1 MSIGSRFYEIAR
13 TPFVFTSK
21 AVEFFADGLTHIPE
35 TYRQSEGSTL
45 ERMTYA
51 PIRSWFESFKDN
63 VAGQASV
70 TNDMTP
76 GDSMFGMVMGPKGLI
91 GATVEAIPEW
101 VGPIPVRKVG
111 GVIWTPF
118 LENMQRV
125 YKYGIDRPIGFL
137 ATVGNVWGLE
147 TQGETEDSGFNL
159 PFTGGVVGQIPGLRN
174 VFQGKP
180 EDAPQRLANMIPG
193 NWQQDDYDAVT
204 LNLDTYKDVW
214 DVTESRSAG
223 QAIILSQQNIDIF
236 DPVSVQDF
244 EGTLYYQMAS
254 GTIDLYLNLAGDPG
268 YLAVKGVKL
277 GYGLRQARLQ
287 YAQTGEFRLPPNTV
301 RAPFSLS
308 DVRGKRR
315 NARDRDEAA
324 YQNLGWTPKWLKSPA
339 SNTSVQEVA
348 TQRPYMEVKQAVQ
361 DLVYRTREE
370 LGYGVRGVDEAQPQY
385 VANEIGVFYDAS
397 SGHVGKSRE
406 ARRAELEGSRK
417 NEVRDTAER
426 LEENTDYN
434 LHLDRQLYEIGEG
447 SRPKSKLPKKMT
459 KAQLIDWI
467 LDREFRVEKGPRTL
481 SDVEDL
487 DPVYLTSGEGAVT
500 ELAALPNDPI
510 MMTGQ
515 IDQLMIRIGEERDA
529 LQKEFGSFDRDQ
541 VIANILD
548 DTPYNTLDD
557 IADALDDLW
566 ENLDHAEWGPADV
579 RLQQLEEQL
588 RQHDRLYDDV
598 QAGRREM
605 PDFEDGDWFDVAA
618 NLNSAIRQ
626 AENALDP
633 TIPLRQRSDTGQM
646 PLEELYEAL
655 ELTRFEDNP
664 DFPNTF
670 FLDDEAIRGLGLD
683 PADGPVPVTASM
695 NTPSE
700 LFDTQGSPGI
710 IFADEADRIPA
721 LLEYLGM
728 DGAAAIS
735 NFDRITGNVGG
746 GQKFVN
752 WVERVLDLEDARYAD
767 PEGQEFLAAQQRV
780 DVARRELE
788 ELVEPISRRIDDWDQ
803 FDDFAD
809 MTSAAEDNL
818 FWLDNL
824 LDQIE
829 RPLSTREGWAR
840 PRFDQYFAF
849 WGVGLDSPTIQR
861 ILKEKRIIKLER
873 LQGTVTQKLAA
884 FDQAIIRVME
894 LKQDPLLLGG
904 TADNP
909 VFVPPTKTQ
918 TEKFIDVLALNIM
931 RAGKAGKLGQKWRR
945 MPHDQAYQ
953 RAKIW
958 ATLANTGPVDST
970 SWLPFDNFLKLEVN
984 APAARQA
991 MESQAYFLAAMF
1003 GGGDFQGF
1011 KFYLRRYA
1019 TVNESIKQI
1028 QRALAFYGDPE
1039 LRAHA
1044 VPSPEDIQNPRY
1056 VGSHLDRTDELD
1068 FSDRRM
1074 GDATAMGSTAY
1085 TTPERQLTEL
1095 ATVPFENIESYKQL
1109 GEYKIRVLQ
1118 QELAF
1123 LNRKF
1128 QAEISSMSTKM
1139 RAYFDEFDPELDT
1152 DWRFGDDI
1160 EANQGSQPSLGFED
1174 IEEFVVP
1181 QMGTPEFD
1189 NFISQLNQLDQM
1201 PWNAILNVKED
1212 LLKTLIEEQ
1221 PQLFS
1226 GPDKVPGTVPKYQ
1239 EVVKGSESLIQ
1250 VTTDQILDMT
1260 GIPLS
1265 PTGMLPYLGAPNR
1278 LGFSAR
1284 TFVER
1289 SERYNNFAR
1298 SRAVRVIVDKVA
1310 QGLVDWRNPSHAY
1323 IQVERMMRD
1332 FERLADKDGVPLTEK
1347 LREYY
1352 RIGWQE
1358 TDVEAIARGAP
1369 EGVPNAYD
1377 GFIIDEVLAE
1387 LLNKTDDPIAMRHL
1401 FEDVSQRML
1410 DIVVDAYADIR
1421 DPITGKRIID
1431 NHKVVQILRGD
1442 MSAADDLLKT
1452 SAERQDRM
1460 FGNSDVTTVE
1470 WINDGENIRRH
1481 IPIMP
1486 SQVQH
1491 TSIVPRF
1498 DMFQRL
1504 VNIVGDDYKTILDAD
1519 GNPQRIHLGKSR
1531 AQVRVA
1537 RRFMSTA
1544 WKRGVLLTPRWQMV
1558 VNIDSM
1564 LRTMAHVGA
1573 AATVGRLGNRM
1584 DTLEARWLRKSGV
1597 DVTRLVADEV
1607 AARIDE
1613 VGLPIYLNDL
1623 ESYRRPEAI
1632 GGVWDEWAE
1641 DISWEEFRDIYE
1653 AADEDALATIRF
1665 EAGKKQNVEIWEEAD
1680 AAGSRY
1686 FGRYQTPG
1694 RHGSKFVEDV
1704 QEYNRLREHV
1714 PDHPAVQETF
1724 QELVEGV
1731 ISAEYGR
1738 GRKMRRI
1745 GLTTGVGLFF
1755 GGPVGAAVAGLAYSK
1770 YSRNS
1775 LQALARR
1782 TIANDY
1788 AQALRLEAY
1797 DSLNRLEKLDEAV
1810 LRGYMPQDFP
1820 IRDFEALTPD
1830 ELVMLDMGY
1839 EFAEVLGQAAKDRRE
1854 AARLISARADFI
1866 DDYQRN
1872 VVDAFRADQ
1881 PELAGR
1887 FDEAAEILGDAGYGQ
1902 TQFGNVSIDNAWGD
1916 IPQLQEVWERLNS
1929 ANATA
1934 RSVWAEET
1942 AAIRRSQRS
1951 HATQQYD
1958 VEVIYEQEAFAA
1970 SWNEYIAHHAQPQG
1984 PASGIPHR
1992 DFMRPFWEGKS
2003 DAEIFGWLQR
2013 EGADVLERLPEQW
2026 QTPEGMRQL
2035 IESVRY
2041 ETDTLVPNL
2050 PEFREV
2056 RNKLARGESVRW
2068 DADMAP
2074 VLERIKEAQDQVL
2087 DDAIA
2092 SSTPEGVAASLAGR
2106 PVAPLRTPDLR
2117 DLPGFTIG
2125 ELPDDVLKGLDE
2137 QIWTLPGEQS
2147 VSGESVVISFNQ
2159 DDFNVVGYSPLGE
2172 SLAGPRIG
2180 GDNVRTVK
2188 LRATQ
2193 STMGWDAGDYIA
2205 IQVGELTG
2213 SSMKGFG
2220 IEDAQRI
2227 AENID
2232 PQQIFPPWSHVWGS
2246 GKGGP
2251 GQPWTLTQDVIDR
2264 EWPVVQAYNAL
2275 ETQRRGEVPQVDM
2288 PPLADI
2294 LGSFYVL
2301 ERKTIANAGDRLSV
2315 EPRNV
2320 VQQLK
2325 NMSVIERMRLLGETQ
2340 DKRLIK
2346 NTQSYVN
2353 SLVDFGKSIG
2363 TSDYMDAIQEMS
2375 MRKRAVT
2382 LIDEFVTERF
2392 ENLTMVEDVIS
2403 RGTMFEAVYERT
2415 MAEYL
2420 QRHRNPDGT
2429 YTINGNQLATITE
2442 KSRQQALFETKNVLY
2457 DLAERSRFEE
2467 LMVELMPFLGAWQEV
2482 ASRWVGLAAANPV
2495 FVARALRP
2503 WYLLTS
2509 EDEHGQ
2515 TKLVFKLP
2523 PVFDTSVAG
2532 FKLFGPI
2539 SMLTKENVDLKLSS
2553 ASMIGALPGTGPLFS
2568 FLTTELVIQVP
2579 EMSEFVDWAL
2589 PYGYAEG
2596 GNAVSR
2602 FLNVHAPSWVRSGLQ
2617 QAGMDTNS
2625 RAATAARV
2633 TLDYLSELHENG
2645 IRVGDSAAE
2654 RRALDEEVERRV
2666 KMIYG
2671 MRMFRSL
2678 AVPVS
2683 FRQQSPY
2690 WAIISEFHKMEDEHG
2705 AEIADYWLL
2714 ENHPDLWAY
2723 TGRKYATNGVV
2734 AGTLEGHQKYLAH
2747 QEFAD
2752 RYPEVGGFV
2761 TGAVGAID
2769 VQFEYNRAVR
2779 DEEIRSGRKEYLDP
2793 GGILTES
2800 SESIGWREYRVFR
2813 NSLDAELRLR
2823 ADSGGSASLNANSNF
2838 DLKTTKDQFVAE
2850 LSRINP
2856 IWASE
2861 FNDIGNFQTQG
2872 RILQAFREIVAS
2884 EDFAYRPEIP
2894 VIEMFLTL
2902 HDGIG
2907 QEMVTRAN
2915 IESNSNYLLLSY
2927 KKNDDL
2933 RQRWEI
2939 GVLSILRYPDFG
2951 PIYDR
2956 YFSKME
2962 SISTQNLPR
2971 RLELV
2976 EAT

>member
-21 AVEFFADGLTHIPE
+21 AVDFFADGLTHIPE
-35 TYRQSEGSTL
+35 TYRQSEGSSL

-125 YKYGIDRPIGFL
+125 YKYGIDRPLGFL
-137 ATVGNVWGLE
+137 ATIGNVWGLE

-159 PFTGGVVGQIPGLRN
+159 PFTGGVVGQIPGVRN

-339 SNTSVQEVA
+339 SNASVQEVA
-348 TQRPYMEVKQAVQ
+348 TQRPYLEVKQAVQ

-385 VANEIGVFYDAS
+385 VANEIGVFYDRR

-467 LDREFRVEKGPRTL
+467 LDREFRVEKGPRIL

-500 ELAALPNDPI
+500 ELAALPDDPI

-515 IDQLMIRIGEERDA
+515 IDQLMVRIGEELDA

-541 VIANILD
+541 VIANILE

-566 ENLDHAEWGPADV
+566 D
-579 RLQQLEEQL
+579 R
-588 RQHDRLYDDV
+588 RQSGGVDSEID
-598 QAGRREM
+598 
-605 PDFEDGDWFDVAA
+605 
-618 NLNSAIRQ
+618 S
-626 AENALDP
+626 
-633 TIPLRQRSDTGQM
+633 GQM

-655 ELTRFEDNP
+655 ELTRFGDSP

-721 LLEYLGM
+721 LLDYLGM

-746 GQKFVN
+746 GQKLVN

-767 PEGQEFLAAQQRV
+767 PEGQEFRAAQQRV
-780 DVARRELE
+780 DAARGELE

-809 MTSAAEDNL
+809 MTSAAEANYVDINQYPL

-824 LDQIE
+824 LNQIE

-861 ILKEKRIIKLER
+861 ILKEKRIIELER

-884 FDQAIIRVME
+884 FDQATVRVME

-909 VFVPPTKTQ
+909 VFVPPTKTP
-918 TEKFIDVLALNIM
+918 TEKFIDVLALKIM
-931 RAGKAGKLGQKWRR
+931 NAGKAGKLGQKWRR

-970 SWLPFDNFLKLEVN
+970 SWLPFDNFLKLEVG

-991 MESQAYFLAAMF
+991 MESQAHFLAAMF

-1056 VGSHLDRTDELD
+1056 VDGPIEVTEA
-1068 FSDRRM
+1068 
-1074 GDATAMGSTAY
+1074 GEWSTAY
-1085 TTPERQLTEL
+1085 TTPEQQLTEL

-1152 DWRFGDDI
+1152 EWHFRDDI
-1160 EANQGSQPSLGFED
+1160 EANQGSQPSIGFED
-1174 IEEFVVP
+1174 IEDFVVP

-1212 LLKTLIEEQ
+1212 LLKTLIEEH

-1226 GPDKVPGTVPKYQ
+1226 GPDKIPGTVPKYQ

-1377 GFIIDEVLAE
+1377 GFVIDEVLAE

-1460 FGNSDVTTVE
+1460 FGNGDVTTVE

-1564 LRTMAHVGA
+1564 LRTMAHVGT

-1584 DTLEARWLRKSGV
+1584 DTLQARWLRKSGV

-1607 AARIDE
+1607 AARIDADGILTPERVLGEIERRYPELEYLEGGSITDLANDPLIRDMITKPEDAINSMRLQIEYDAGNPKYFVRNLKRELSEEQLDEWGANVIEELEKRERGETPQPVE
-1613 VGLPIYLNDL
+1613 VDRTVSVMNLIDEVLDEFLMGYSR
-1623 ESYRRPEAI
+1623 EFGTRGRSSYKEPEAI
-1632 GGVWDEWAE
+1632 HMDAKGGVKLPEGTQPDVMSLELDDAFRRMEMGGMNYDKW
-1641 DISWEEFRDIYE
+1641 IS
-1653 AADEDALATIRF
+1653 ADSRM
-1665 EAGKKQNVEIWEEAD
+1665 GRSR
-1680 AAGSRY
+1680 GS
-1686 FGRYQTPG
+1686 Q
-1694 RHGSKFVEDV
+1694 FVENV
-1704 QEYNRLREHV
+1704 QQYNRLREFA
-1714 PDHPAVQETF
+1714 PDHPALKETF
-1724 QELVEGV
+1724 DELVEGV
-1731 ISAEYGR
+1731 IDSEYAR
-1738 GRKMRRI
+1738 GRRMRRI

-1810 LRGYMPQDFP
+1810 LRGYMPEDFR

-1830 ELVMLDMGY
+1830 ELMMLDMGY
-1839 EFAEVLGQAAKDRRE
+1839 EVAEVLGQAAKDRRE
-1854 AARLISARADFI
+1854 AARLISTRADFI

-1916 IPQLQEVWERLNS
+1916 IPQLQEVWERVNS

-1942 AAIRRSQRS
+1942 AAIRRSERS

-1958 VEVIYEQEAFAA
+1958 VEVIYEQEAFVA

-2003 DAEIFGWLQR
+2003 DGEIFGWLQR

-2050 PEFREV
+2050 PEFVEV
-2056 RNKLARGESVRW
+2056 RAKLARGESVRW

-2074 VLERIKEAQDQVL
+2074 VLERLKRDQDEYLDISPGGLDPKALEADLAETIKLRDEHNQLWEDVEAGRREMPDFE
-2087 DDAIA
+2087 DG
-2092 SSTPEGVAASLAGR
+2092 SWTNVAANLDQAIDNIQRNLEEIAAGGTR
-2106 PVAPLRTPDLR
+2106 MT
-2117 DLPGFTIG
+2117 
-2125 ELPDDVLKGLDE
+2125 
-2137 QIWTLPGEQS
+2137 
-2147 VSGESVVISFNQ
+2147 
-2159 DDFNVVGYSPLGE
+2159 
-2172 SLAGPRIG
+2172 
-2180 GDNVRTVK
+2180 
-2188 LRATQ
+2188 
-2193 STMGWDAGDYIA
+2193 
-2205 IQVGELTG
+2205 
-2213 SSMKGFG
+2213 
-2220 IEDAQRI
+2220 
-2227 AENID
+2227 
-2232 PQQIFPPWSHVWGS
+2232 
-2246 GKGGP
+2246 
-2251 GQPWTLTQDVIDR
+2251 
-2264 EWPVVQAYNAL
+2264 
-2275 ETQRRGEVPQVDM
+2275 
-2288 PPLADI
+2288 
-2294 LGSFYVL
+2294 
-2301 ERKTIANAGDRLSV
+2301 DRLSLEEFAEGV
-2315 EPRNV
+2315 PPMGARYSEQGGLFATRY
-2320 VQQLK
+2320 QLEK
-2325 NMSVIERMRLLGETQ
+2325 EFPNATGIEINRRIRQMSMIERLRIAGKAQLSREVLEANGPG
-2340 DKRLIK
+2340 IG
-2346 NTQSYVN
+2346 NSYWN

-2363 TSDYMDAIQEMS
+2363 TSDYMDAIQEIS
-2375 MRKRAVT
+2375 MRKRAVQ
-2382 LIDEFVTERF
+2382 LIDNFVTDRF

-2645 IRVGDSAAE
+2645 VMVGDSAAE

-2838 DLKTTKDQFVAE
+2838 DLKTKKDQFVAE
-2850 LSRINP
+2850 LSRLNP

>member
-1 MSIGSRFYEIAR
+1 MSIGSRIYEIGR
-13 TPFVFTSK
+13 TPFVFTAK
-21 AVEFFADGLTHIPE
+21 AVDFVADGITHIPE
-35 TYRQSEGSTL
+35 AYRESEGSNL

-63 VAGQASV
+63 VAGQASM

-76 GDSMFGMVMGPKGLI
+76 GESMFGMVMGPKGLI

-101 VGPIPVRKVG
+101 AGPIPIRKTA

-125 YKYGIDRPIGFL
+125 YKYGIDRPLGFL
-137 ATVGNVWGLE
+137 ATVGNLWDLE
-147 TQGETEDSGFNL
+147 TRGETEPGGFTMPFSGGL
-159 PFTGGVVGQIPGLRN
+159 IGQIPGVRSVLD
-174 VFQGKP
+174 GKP
-180 EDAPQRLANMIPG
+180 QDAPQRLLNMVPG
-193 NWQQDDYDAVT
+193 NWQQDGYDAVT

-223 QAIILSQQNIDIF
+223 QAIILSQQKIDIF

-254 GTIDLYLNLAGDPG
+254 GTVDLFLNLAGDPL

-277 GYGLRQARLQ
+277 GYGLRQAQLQ
-287 YAQTGEFRLPPNTV
+287 YAVTGEFRLPPNTV

-324 YQNLGWTPKWLKSPA
+324 YQNLGSTPKWLKSPA
-339 SNTSVQEVA
+339 SNTSIQEVA

-361 DLVYRTREE
+361 DLLYETLEQT
-370 LGYGVRGVDEAQPQY
+370 GYGATGISSKPIPEYTP
-385 VANEIGVFYDAS
+385 VAGLDLNQTIET
-397 SGHVGKSRE
+397 
-406 ARRAELEGSRK
+406 RRFELESLNKAGVI
-417 NEVRDTAER
+417 EQAEIVAGIVG
-426 LEENTDYN
+426 D
-434 LHLDRQLYEIGEG
+434 
-447 SRPKSKLPKKMT
+447 KLPPKKTT
-459 KAQLIDWI
+459 KANFVKWI
-467 LDREFRVEKGPRTL
+467 LEREFREKTTSPV
-481 SDVEDL
+481 SPADL
-487 DPVYLTSGEGAVT
+487 DPVYLTTGEGPVSEIAYFADEPWETMKTQQVDQIMT
-500 ELAALPNDPI
+500 AIGQEL
-510 MMTGQ
+510 
-515 IDQLMIRIGEERDA
+515 DA
-529 LQKEFGSFDRDQ
+529 LQKEFGTFDRDRL
-541 VIANILD
+541 IWKILEG
-548 DTPYNTLDD
+548 TPYNTLED
-557 IADALDDLW
+557 IATALDDLW
-566 ENLDHAEWGPADV
+566 HRRQGDPDYWADQSYVDDPNLLP
-579 RLQQLEEQL
+579 
-588 RQHDRLYDDV
+588 
-598 QAGRREM
+598 
-605 PDFEDGDWFDVAA
+605 
-618 NLNSAIRQ
+618 
-626 AENALDP
+626 
-633 TIPLRQRSDTGQM
+633 GQM
-646 PLEELYEAL
+646 PLQQLYEAF
-655 ELTRFEDNP
+655 EEMRFEDSYLGGEFRS
-664 DFPNTF
+664 DFPNGF

-683 PADGPVPVTASM
+683 PADGPVPITAAM
-695 NTPSE
+695 NTPRD
-700 LFDTQGSPGI
+700 LFETVI
-710 IFADEADRIPA
+710 LVDEPYRIEA
-721 LLEYLGM
+721 LLDYLGVHEFP
-728 DGAAAIS
+728 DGTSVID
-735 NFDRITGNVGG
+735 NFDEVTGNVGG

-752 WVERVLDLEDARYAD
+752 WVERVLDLEDARYANSG
-767 PEGQEFLAAQQRV
+767 PEIRAAQQRV
-780 DVARRELE
+780 GAARRELE
-788 ELVEPISRRIDDWDQ
+788 ALVERIPERIDDWDQ

-809 MTSAAEDNL
+809 MTSVTEDNL
-818 FWLDNL
+818 LWLDNL
-824 LDQIE
+824 LWSIQ
-829 RPLSTREGWAR
+829 RPLSTREGRISWER
-840 PRFDQYFAF
+840 PRSDSFFDF
-849 WGVGLDSPTIQR
+849 WGYGFDSQAIQR
-861 ILKEKRIIKLER
+861 RSTERRIVDLER
-873 LQGTVTQKLAA
+873 LQGTVDQKLLE
-884 FDQAIIRVME
+884 FDQRNIRLME
-894 LKQDPLLLGG
+894 LKQDPLLVGG

-909 VFVPPTKTQ
+909 VFVPPISTP
-918 TEKFIDVLALNIM
+918 TELFIDRLALNIM
-931 RAGKAGKLGQKWRR
+931 RAGKAGRLGQRWRN

-958 ATLANTGPVDST
+958 ATLANVGPVDST

-991 MESQAYFLAAMF
+991 MESQAHFLAAMF
-1003 GGGDFQGF
+1003 GNADLQSF

-1019 TVNESIKQI
+1019 TLTESIQDI

-1039 LRAHA
+1039 MRSQA
-1044 VPSPEDIQNPRY
+1044 VPSPEDIRNPRY
-1056 VGSHLDRTDELD
+1056 VGGPIDMTDELGL
-1068 FSDRRM
+1068 S
-1074 GDATAMGSTAY
+1074 DATAMGRTAY
-1085 TTPERQLTEL
+1085 PTPERQLREL
-1095 ATVPFENIESYKQL
+1095 ATVPFENYESFKEL
-1109 GEYKIRVLQ
+1109 AEYKIRVLR
-1118 QELAF
+1118 QEQVF
-1123 LNRKF
+1123 LNRQF
-1128 QAEISSMSTKM
+1128 QAEISTMTNKM
-1139 RAYFDEFDPELDT
+1139 RNFFDEFEPEALDEA
-1152 DWRFGDDI
+1152 RYFGDDI
-1160 EANQGSQPSLGFED
+1160 EANQASQPSLGFED

-1181 QMGTPEFD
+1181 PMGTPEFD
-1189 NFISQLNQLDQM
+1189 NLISQFDQLNKM

-1226 GPDKVPGTVPKYQ
+1226 GPDKIPGTVPKYQ
-1239 EVVKGSESLIQ
+1239 EIVKGSESLIQ
-1250 VTTDQILDMT
+1250 VTTDQILDMS
-1260 GIPLS
+1260 GVPLS

-1284 TFVER
+1284 TFIER

-1298 SRAVRVIVDKVA
+1298 SRAVRIVVDKVA
-1310 QGLVDWRNPSHAY
+1310 QGLIDWRNPSHAY

-1347 LREYY
+1347 LEAPH
-1352 RIGWQE
+1352 RIGWRE
-1358 TDVEAIARGAP
+1358 SDIDAIARGAP
-1369 EGVPNAYD
+1369 FGKANVHY
-1377 GFIIDEVLAE
+1377 GFVIDDVLAE
-1387 LLNKTDDPIAMRHL
+1387 LLNKTDDPLAMRAL
-1401 FEDVSQRML
+1401 FEEVSERML

-1442 MSAADDLLKT
+1442 MSAAEDLLKT
-1452 SAERQDRM
+1452 SAERQDRIY
-1460 FGNSDVTTVE
+1460 GNSDVTTVE

-1486 SQVQH
+1486 SQIQH

-1584 DTLEARWLRKSGV
+1584 DTLQARWLRKSGV

-1607 AARIDE
+1607 AARINADGILTPELVLGEIERRYPELEYLGGGSITDLANDPLIRDMITKPEQAIHKMRLEERYNAGDQKYAARDLKRELSQEQLDE
-1613 VGLPIYLNDL
+1613 WGANVIEELEKRERGETPQPVEVDRTVSVMDL
-1623 ESYRRPEAI
+1623 IDEILDKFRMEYGGEFGTRGRASYNQPEAI
-1632 GGVWDEWAE
+1632 HMGAKGGIKLPEGTQPDVMSPDLDDAFRRMEMGDINHYEW
-1641 DISWEEFRDIYE
+1641 I
-1653 AADEDALATIRF
+1653 AADVRMGF
-1665 EAGKKQNVEIWEEAD
+1665 SR
-1680 AAGSRY
+1680 GS
-1686 FGRYQTPG
+1686 Q
-1694 RHGSKFVEDV
+1694 FVENV
-1704 QEYNRLREHV
+1704 QQYNRLREFA
-1714 PDHPAVQETF
+1714 PDHPALKETF
-1724 QELVEGV
+1724 DELVEGV
-1731 ISAEYGR
+1731 IDSEYAR
-1738 GRKMRRI
+1738 GRRMRRI

-1797 DSLNRLEKLDEAV
+1797 DSLDRLEKLDEAV
-1810 LRGYMPQDFP
+1810 LRGYMPEDFR
-1820 IRDFEALTPD
+1820 IREFEALTD
-1830 ELVMLDMGY
+1830 EELAMLDAGY
-1839 EFAEVLGQAAKDRRE
+1839 EVAEVLGQAAKDRRE
-1854 AARLISARADFI
+1854 AARLISTRADFI

-1916 IPQLQEVWERLNS
+1916 IPQLQEVWERVNS

-1942 AAIRRSQRS
+1942 AAIRRSERS

-1958 VEVIYEQEAFAA
+1958 VEVIYEQEAFIA

-1984 PASGIPHR
+1984 PALGIPHR

-2003 DAEIFGWLQR
+2003 DGEIFGWLQR

-2056 RNKLARGESVRW
+2056 RAKLARGESVRW

-2074 VLERIKEAQDQVL
+2074 VLERLKRDQDEYLDIVPGGLDPKALEADLAEAIKLRDEHEQLWNDVEAGRREMPDFE
-2087 DDAIA
+2087 DG
-2092 SSTPEGVAASLAGR
+2092 SWFNVAANLDQAIDNMQRNLEEIAAG
-2106 PVAPLRTPDLR
+2106 
-2117 DLPGFTIG
+2117 G
-2125 ELPDDVLKGLDE
+2125 
-2137 QIWTLPGEQS
+2137 
-2147 VSGESVVISFNQ
+2147 
-2159 DDFNVVGYSPLGE
+2159 
-2172 SLAGPRIG
+2172 
-2180 GDNVRTVK
+2180 
-2188 LRATQ
+2188 
-2193 STMGWDAGDYIA
+2193 
-2205 IQVGELTG
+2205 
-2213 SSMKGFG
+2213 
-2220 IEDAQRI
+2220 
-2227 AENID
+2227 
-2232 PQQIFPPWSHVWGS
+2232 
-2246 GKGGP
+2246 
-2251 GQPWTLTQDVIDR
+2251 
-2264 EWPVVQAYNAL
+2264 
-2275 ETQRRGEVPQVDM
+2275 RRM
-2288 PPLADI
+2288 
-2294 LGSFYVL
+2294 
-2301 ERKTIANAGDRLSV
+2301 TDRLSLEEFAEGV
-2315 EPRNV
+2315 PPRARYSE
-2320 VQQLK
+2320 QGGLFATQYQLEK
-2325 NMSVIERMRLLGETQ
+2325 EFPNATGIEINRRIRQMSMIERLRIAGKAQLSREVLEANGPG
-2340 DKRLIK
+2340 IG
-2346 NTQSYVN
+2346 NSYWN

-2363 TSDYMDAIQEMS
+2363 TSDYMDAIQEIS
-2375 MRKRAVT
+2375 MRKRAVQ
-2382 LIDEFVTERF
+2382 LIDNFVTDRF

-2420 QRHRNPDGT
+2420 QRYRNPDST

-2482 ASRWVGLAAANPV
+2482 ASRWVGLAAANPI

-2503 WYLLTS
+2503 WHLLTS

-2515 TKLVFKLP
+2515 TKLLFKLP

-2553 ASMIGALPGTGPLFS
+2553 ASMIGAMPGTGPLFS
-2568 FLTTELVIQVP
+2568 FLATELVIQVP

-2596 GNAVSR
+2596 GNAVTR

-2645 IRVGDSAAE
+2645 VMVGDSAAE

-2666 KMIYG
+2666 KMVYG

-2690 WAIISEFHKMEDEHG
+2690 WAIISEFQKIEDEHG

-2714 ENHPDLWAY
+2714 ENHADLWAY
-2723 TGRKYATNGVV
+2723 TGRKYAANGVV

-2752 RYPEVGGFV
+2752 RYPEVGAFI

-2793 GGILTES
+2793 GGILTEA

-2813 NSLDAELRLR
+2813 NSLDGELRLR
-2823 ADSGGSASLNANSNF
+2823 GDSGGSASLNAVSNF
-2838 DLKTTKDQFVAE
+2838 DLKTKKDQFVAE
-2850 LSRINP
+2850 LSAKNP
-2856 IWASE
+2856 VWASE

-2894 VIEMFLTL
+2894 VIEMFLNL
-2902 HDGIG
+2902 HDSIG

-2939 GVLSILRYPDFG
+2939 GLLSILRYPDFG

-2976 EAT
+2976 EAN